1 MRFGD
6 KAVFKVRLSNP
17 GNGPADHVTLRLGAT
32 GVSNELRRIGTLA
45 PGENRVLEIELT
57 AQEAG
62 TMRIQANAVGE
73 GDLTAQIV
81 HELRVRRAELAVKMT
96 GPSMLFAGTTANY
109 QIRVANRGD
118 AAASDV
124 VLQLELPHGIQN
136 AIGLDKKPVT
146 VDQPRWRLGDL
157 APGTEQV
164 YTLQGDLTGVGPN
177 QVTARVQ
184 GSQQTT
190 ATDVVQTI
198 VEAIA
203 DLKLSVNDPHGP
215 VPVGKEVVY
224 EILVTNRGSR
234 EATNIEVVAQFA
246 DGIEPTAADGHRG
259 EVLPG
264 QVVFQPIRSLAA
276 GEQISLKVT
285 ARAHQSGNLR
295 FRAELNC
302 ADPDTRLASE
312 ENTRFF
318 QAVKGQDNAAAGN
331 HATTQPTPARR

>member
-1 MRFGD
+1 
-6 KAVFKVRLSNP
+6 
-17 GNGPADHVTLRLGAT
+17 
-32 GVSNELRRIGTLA
+32 LA
-45 PGENRVLEIELT
+45 AGESRVLEVELT

-62 TMRIQANAVGE
+62 TMRIQADAAGE
-73 GDLTAQIV
+73 GDLAARIV
-81 HELRVRRAELAVKMT
+81 HELRVRRAELAVKVT
-96 GPSMLFAGTTANY
+96 GPSMLFAGTTAHY

-124 VLQLELPHGIQN
+124 VLQLDLPRGIQN
-136 AIGLDKKPVT
+136 AIGLDKKPISA
-146 VDQPRWRLGDL
+146 DQPRWRLGDL

-177 QVTARVQ
+177 QVTARIQ
-184 GSQQTT
+184 GPQQTA
-190 ATDVVQTI
+190 ATDTVQTV

-203 DLKLSVNDPHGP
+203 DLKLFVNDPHGP
-215 VPVGKEVVY
+215 VPIGKEVVY
-224 EILVTNRGSR
+224 EILVTNRGSK
-234 EATNIEVVAQFA
+234 EATNIEVVAQFS

-285 ARAHQSGNLR
+285 ARAHQTGNLR
-295 FRAELNC
+295 FRAELKC
-302 ADPDTRLASE
+302 ADPDTQLASE

-318 QAVKGQDNAAAGN
+318 QAVEGPDNGAAGN
-331 HATTQPTPARR
+331 RSATQPTPALR